1 MERDFLLKDT
11 EINRM
16 LMKEINNGAEKKKRV
31 KKKDKKEKTEK
42 VGMLSRNEEVLE
54 AEKVTSSYGETDLG
68 EGDKED
74 EEAVTQACDSIS
86 GEVSRNEE
94 VVEGGRGTS
103 SFGETALCDGDK
115 DALDRCCPAVG
126 NCGDGN
132 EEGEIDLG
140 EEMVV
145 GGGVNLEKYVHEQAG
160 KVSATVKAR
169 SRAPGVQKEKR
180 KRSRKSGQKSFM
192 SSSESEDDLKSP
204 TEALGE
210 QTGEVQALH
219 SFRGSGESV
228 HPSPNVSVAEGG
240 PVIHVP
246 GLLETVL
253 KNFQSSKASIP
264 LVDKPEEPVEENV
277 IVDEQVEV
285 REVVDEQVEV
295 MEVVEEQ
302 VEVREVVE
310 EQVEEGEVMEE
321 GTEAGVTVAA
331 SQENVMVDEQMREVV
346 EEQVEERE
354 VMEEGSQG
362 TEAGVTFA
370 ASQNLVTGSGETQ
383 VETLF
388 DVNFLKS

>member
-1 MERDFLLKDT
+1 
-11 EINRM
+11 M

-264 LVDKPEEPVEENV
+264 LVDKPEEPVEEEV

-285 REVVDEQVEV
+285 R
-295 MEVVEEQ
+295 EVVEEQ

-331 SQENVMVDEQMREVV
+331 SQENVMVDEQMRDVV

>member
-1 MERDFLLKDT
+1 
-11 EINRM
+11 M

-169 SRAPGVQKEKR
+169 SSAKKR
-180 KRSRKSGQKSFM
+180 KRSRKFGVKGFM
-192 SSSESEDDLKSP
+192 SSSESESEDDLNSS

-210 QTGEVQALH
+210 QTGEVQTLH
-219 SFRGSGESV
+219 SFRGCGESV
-228 HPSPNVSVAEGG
+228 HPSPNVRMGEDSNHSSGEGEGSVPAERLL
-240 PVIHVP
+240 VP
-246 GLLETVL
+246 AGLLGVVL
-253 KNFQSSKASIP
+253 QKMRSCASARPI
-264 LVDKPEEPVEENV
+264 
-277 IVDEQVEV
+277 
-285 REVVDEQVEV
+285 
-295 MEVVEEQ
+295 
-302 VEVREVVE
+302 
-310 EQVEEGEVMEE
+310 
-321 GTEAGVTVAA
+321 A
-331 SQENVMVDEQMREVV
+331 
-346 EEQVEERE
+346 
-354 VMEEGSQG
+354 EEGSFLGEG
-362 TEAGVTFA
+362 T
-370 ASQNLVTGSGETQ
+370 SQVI
-383 VETLF
+383 
-388 DVNFLKS
+388 

>member
-1 MERDFLLKDT
+1 
-11 EINRM
+11 M

-219 SFRGSGESV
+219 SFSGSGESV

-264 LVDKPEEPVEENV
+264 LVDKPEEPVEEEV

-331 SQENVMVDEQMREVV
+331 SQENVMVDEQMRDVV

>member
-1 MERDFLLKDT
+1 
-11 EINRM
+11 M

-160 KVSATVKAR
+160 KVS
-169 SRAPGVQKEKR
+169 
-180 KRSRKSGQKSFM
+180 
-192 SSSESEDDLKSP
+192 
-204 TEALGE
+204 
-210 QTGEVQALH
+210 
-219 SFRGSGESV
+219 
-228 HPSPNVSVAEGG
+228 PNVSVAEGG
-240 PVIHVP
+240 QDCWK
-246 GLLETVL
+246 LC
-253 KNFQSSKASIP
+253 
-264 LVDKPEEPVEENV
+264 
-277 IVDEQVEV
+277 
-285 REVVDEQVEV
+285 
-295 MEVVEEQ
+295 
-302 VEVREVVE
+302 
-310 EQVEEGEVMEE
+310 
-321 GTEAGVTVAA
+321 
-331 SQENVMVDEQMREVV
+331 
-346 EEQVEERE
+346 
-354 VMEEGSQG
+354 
-362 TEAGVTFA
+362 
-370 ASQNLVTGSGETQ
+370 
-383 VETLF
+383 
-388 DVNFLKS
+388 